1 MKKNLL
7 CMSVILIIF
16 LTIVFGSSVTPAQ
29 ERELVTI
36 EDRGTYFNV
45 VLDYR
50 GGASHREVGEELG
63 RKILE
68 VLPNYEEILDSALLE
83 MSYMAA
89 GGNPQLIE
97 YAYQQLLSRTED
109 IKEQLHQEY
118 KDELE
123 GMASQFSGQ
132 ESNIVGDGKLS
143 IDEVFMLNLMPDII
157 RESSCSFLAV
167 YGPRSA
173 TGSTLMAKLFDWN
186 PGSQNQLSEIQA
198 VTTYLQGE
206 KSICVVGLLGWMIG
220 SNGINKH
227 GIFVGALDSGTG
239 GPYSSSGKRSYSF
252 DARYALENFDTLDAV
267 LEYLSDPEKSYTYSH
282 NYAAIDSTTAKVLEN
297 NVDNP
302 ALRMIRT
309 EESELAPGIN
319 WELDNSIAAVNCFVL
334 AGNYTNGFWWAGN
347 SSRWNSYHTQLAA
360 KGDTVTFE
368 DMKEIASYFTGSAP
382 GRMEDGDI
390 YNQGTQQAIILDP
403 KNFRMEVYF
412 RPKGMGPLPLEPTF
426 EVIEI
431 DFGDDDS
438 EDENGL
444 DEPEPG
450 QPTDP
455 EQEPKEPADS
465 DPVPPLP
472 STSGSTAT
480 IFLAGLILL
489 TATGATLITRKLNI

>member
-1 MKKNLL
+1 MKKNLR
-7 CMSVILIIF
+7 CILLL
-16 LTIVFGSSVTPAQ
+16 LTVVTLVFGGTAALAQ
-29 ERELVTI
+29 ENDLVTI

-45 VLDYR
+45 VLNYQ

-68 VLPNYEEILDSALLE
+68 VMPSYEEILDSALLE

-89 GGNPQLIE
+89 GANPELIE
-97 YAYQQLLSRTED
+97 YAYQQLLSRAED
-109 IKEQLHQEY
+109 IKGQLHQKY
-118 KDELE
+118 RDELE

-157 RESSCSFLAV
+157 RENSCSFLAV

-198 VTTYLQGE
+198 VITYRQGE

-227 GIFVGALDSGTG
+227 GVFVGALDSGTG

-252 DARYALENFDTLDAV
+252 DARYALENYDTLDAV
-267 LEYLSDPEKSYTYSH
+267 LEYLKDPGKSYTYSH

-309 EESELAPGIN
+309 GASVLAPGIN

-334 AGNYTNGFWWAGN
+334 ADNYTNAYWWTGN
-347 SSRWNSYHTQLAA
+347 SARWNSFHTQLAA
-360 KGDTVTFE
+360 MGDTVTFE
-368 DMKEIASYFTGSAP
+368 DMKEIASYYTGSAP
-382 GRMEDGDI
+382 GGMEDGDI

-403 KNFRMEVYF
+403 ENFRMEVYF
-412 RPKGMGPLPLEPTF
+412 RPKGMDPLPLEPFF
-426 EVIEI
+426 EVVEI
-431 DFGDDDS
+431 DFG
-438 EDENGL
+438 EDETGDDNGS
-444 DEPEPG
+444 DEPYPE
-450 QPTDP
+450 QPADP
-455 EQEPKEPADS
+455 EPDPEEPAD
-465 DPVPPLP
+465 PEPAPALP
-472 STSGSTAT
+472 KTSGSLAT
-480 IFLAGLILL
+480 CFLVGLILL
-489 TATGATLITRKLNI
+489 AASGATFMARKANI